1 MKNTIVETIISNLK
15 QQLELQL
22 LLQSETARLRGCIL
36 KRLMEDIS
44 GVTHRIDEITGTMEL
59 LEIDRRRLISES
71 EYGEE
76 AAHSFDLFLRNLPET
91 SRESISIVRM
101 QLREIAKETYRL
113 NAGNRILLE
122 EALSSVKTTVTI
134 LTTSGRTSTGY
145 DYNGKTSTVNRK
157 KILNRV
163 G

>member
-1 MKNTIVETIISNLK
+1 MMSQIVDTVIKNLN

-22 LLQSETARLRGCIL
+22 LLQSESSRLRVCIL
-36 KRLMEDIS
+36 KRQMDEIS

-59 LEIDRRRLISES
+59 LEIERRRFIAES
-71 EYGEE
+71 EYGAE
-76 AAHSFDLFLRNLPET
+76 AAHSFELFLRNIPSASKEI
-91 SRESISIVRM
+91 ISAIRLN
-101 QLREIAKETYRL
+101 LREIAKETYRF

-122 EALSSVKTTVTI
+122 EALSTVKTTVTI
-134 LTTSGRTSTGY
+134 LTSSGRTSTGY
-145 DYNGKTSTVNRK
+145 DYNGKSSTVNRK